1 LHVEPPQGALQIHL
15 LSTQE
20 PVGFEEEVEFVAVQS
35 EFLVQVSEAF
45 KNGCPAPDE
54 CARTRRRKSLM
65 FILLYAQLY

>member
-1 LHVEPPQGALQIHL
+1 
-15 LSTQE
+15 
-20 PVGFEEEVEFVAVQS
+20 VGFEEEVEFVAVQS

-65 FILLYAQLY
+65 FILLYANFIKK